1 MKTEHADGHSG
12 IDNLAHIF
20 FFGWCWCWLSFRY
33 TQSTCLPTE
42 QREEEEGGQEQRGE
56 YYFQNMI
63 YGLFTIIGYQAPLLE
78 FRTPPLCI
86 NSARTDV
93 FRLIFNSTRS
103 TSLSFRLRLGV
114 LPNPCT

>member
-63 YGLFTIIGYQAPLLE
+63 YGLRL
-78 FRTPPLCI
+78 PPDLQFNKKYKFKLQI
-86 NSARTDV
+86 EVGSSSQPVYIDWNGLMAGIDNV
-93 FRLIFNSTRS
+93 GLIPKF
-103 TSLSFRLRLGV
+103 
-114 LPNPCT
+114 